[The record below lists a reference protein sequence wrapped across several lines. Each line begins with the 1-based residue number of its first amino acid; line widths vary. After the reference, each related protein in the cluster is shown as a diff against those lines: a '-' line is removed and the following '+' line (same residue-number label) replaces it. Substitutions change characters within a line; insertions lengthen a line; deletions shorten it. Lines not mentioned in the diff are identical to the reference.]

1 MTDADAADNAGFTVV
16 SSTPNFAG
24 RVIRVRTDRLRM
36 PDGTESD
43 RDIVVHPGAV
53 AVVAL
58 DDADRVVL
66 VRQFRQPVG
75 RLLEE
80 LPAGLL
86 DVDGEPALTAA
97 QRELYEETALRAD
110 EWLVLLDLL
119 SSPGMTDEAMRV
131 YLARG
136 LHEVGAQERHVG
148 EHEEATMTL
157 RRVPLDEARDDVF
170 AGRITNAS
178 AVAGILACLIARI
191 DGFASLRPADSRWV
205 DRPQLT
211 PPSDSPPPDAPAP
224 SAPSPA
230 NEPSPSPSR

>member
-1 MTDADAADNAGFTVV
+1 MTDAGDEPGFTVV

-24 RVIRVRTDRLRM
+24 RVIQVRTDRLRM

-43 RDIVVHPGAV
+43 REVVVHPGAV
-53 AVVAL
+53 AIVAL
-58 DDADRVVL
+58 DEADRVVL

-75 RLLEE
+75 RMLDE

-86 DVDGEPALTAA
+86 DVDAEPALTAA
-97 QRELYEETALRAD
+97 RRELYEETSLRA
-110 EWLVLLDLL
+110 EQWLVLLDLL

-136 LHEVGAQERHVG
+136 LTDVGTDDRFAR
-148 EHEEATMTL
+148 EHEEATMTVH
-157 RRVPLDEARDDVF
+157 RVPLDEARDAVF

-178 AVAGILACLIARI
+178 AVAGILACGIARA
-191 DGFASLRPADSRWV
+191 DGFASLRPGDAVWS

-211 PPSDSPPPDAPAP
+211 PRAATPPSSKGSSSVDEP
-224 SAPSPA
+224 SADRP
-230 NEPSPSPSR
+230 

>member
-1 MTDADAADNAGFTVV
+1 MSAPGPADTGFTVV
-16 SSTPNFAG
+16 SSTPNFSG
-24 RVIRVRTDRLRM
+24 RIIDVRTDRLRM

-43 RDIVVHPGAV
+43 REIVVHPGAV
-53 AVVAL
+53 AIVAL
-58 DDADRVVL
+58 DEHDRVVM

-75 RLLEE
+75 RLLDE

-86 DVDGEPALTAA
+86 DVDGEPAITAA

-119 SSPGMTDEAMRV
+119 SSPGMTNEAIRV

-136 LHEVGAQERHVG
+136 LTDVGADEKYVG

-157 RRVPLDEARDDVF
+157 HRVPLDEARAAVF
-170 AGRITNAS
+170 AGQITNAS
-178 AVAGILACLIARI
+178 AVAGILACVAARA
-191 DGFASLRPADSRWV
+191 DGFAGLRAADAFWA

-211 PPSDSPPPDAPAP
+211 PPTAHTPAAHP
-224 SAPSPA
+224 STTPSPTA
-230 NEPSPSPSR
+230 QS

>member
-1 MTDADAADNAGFTVV
+1 MTVPGAAEATGGFTVV
-16 SSTPNFAG
+16 SSTPNFSG
-24 RVIRVRTDRLRM
+24 RIIEVRTDRLRM

-58 DDADRVVL
+58 DDDDRVVL

-75 RLLEE
+75 RLLDE

-86 DVDGEPALTAA
+86 DVDGEPAITAA
-97 QRELYEETALRAD
+97 QRELYEETALQAD

-119 SSPGMTDEAMRV
+119 SSPGMTSEAIRV

-136 LHEVGAQERHVG
+136 LTEVSADERHVG

-157 RRVPLDEARDDVF
+157 RRVPLDEAQAAVF
-170 AGRITNAS
+170 AGEITNAS
-178 AVAGILACLIARI
+178 AVAGILACVVARA
-191 DGFASLRPADSRWV
+191 DGFAALRAAEAIWADK
-205 DRPQLT
+205 PQLT
-211 PPSDSPPPDAPAP
+211 PPSPHQPA
-224 SAPSPA
+224 A
-230 NEPSPSPSR
+230 R

>member
-1 MTDADAADNAGFTVV
+1 MSEASGFTVV
-16 SSTPNFAG
+16 SSTPNFSG
-24 RVIRVRTDRLRM
+24 RIIEVRTDRLRM

-53 AVVAL
+53 AIVAL
-58 DDADRVVL
+58 DDEDRVVL

-75 RLLEE
+75 RLLDE

-86 DVDGEPALTAA
+86 DVDGEPAITAA

-119 SSPGMTDEAMRV
+119 SSPGMTNEAVRV

-136 LHEVGAQERHVG
+136 LTDVGADEKYVA

-157 RRVPLDEARDDVF
+157 RRVPLDEARAAVF
-170 AGRITNAS
+170 AGQITNAS
-178 AVAGILACLIARI
+178 AVAGILACVAARA
-191 DGFASLRPADSRWV
+191 DGFASLRAADAFWT

-211 PPSDSPPPDAPAP
+211 PPGPEQPAAP
-224 SAPSPA
+224 
-230 NEPSPSPSR
+230 R